1 MTMRRESI
9 FVNKRILT
17 TFMLIL
23 AGALVLTA
31 CGGSAGSASPTTG
44 AASAQITLSTNPNPP
59 AMGPVELVVDVKD
72 VQGQPLDGAE
82 VLVLASHTRMSGMN
96 QQGLATAQGSGRY
109 AITADLSGGMSG
121 EWLITV
127 QVRKD
132 DLNLAQDFRIEVR

>member
-1 MTMRRESI
+1 M
-9 FVNKRILT
+9 NKRTLT

-23 AGALVLTA
+23 AGALVLSA

-59 AMGPVELVVDVKD
+59 AMGPVELIVDVKN
-72 VQGQPLDGAE
+72 VQGQSLDGAD
-82 VLVLASHTRMSGMN
+82 VLVLASHTSMSGMD
-96 QQGLATAQGSGRY
+96 QQGQASAQGNGRY
-109 AITADLSGGMSG
+109 AITADLSRMDG

-132 DLNLAQDFRIEVR
+132 DLNLAQDFKIEVSR